1 MNKKIFCMLIILTS
15 SLFGHTFYLKKN
27 IYTLP
32 IIDKIPKIIHQIWVG
47 KNPIPEKYKEYMK
60 TWLII
65 HPDWE
70 YKLWTDE
77 DVDDFPWRNKD
88 LFLQAE
94 NPGMKSDI
102 WRYEIINQYGGLYVD
117 TDMEAVRSFEPIHS
131 RLEFYAGYCDHY
143 SLIACGIF
151 ASKPNSPILNKIIEN
166 LRKSISHHNFDSFD
180 FNAILFATGPFFFTK
195 IIKEILLTLDR
206 SVNIIFPEPYFQP
219 IRCENRGVAKTRIEL
234 RNISKICFAI
244 DYNGCSW
251 VPEEFEN
258 SLSGK

>member
-1 MNKKIFCMLIILTS
+1 MLKFYCLFFIFS
-15 SLFGHTFYLKKN
+15 FSVFAHTPYLEKT

-60 TWLII
+60 TWQII

-117 TDMEAVRSFEPIHS
+117 TDMEAIRSFEAIHS
-131 RLEFYAGYCDHY
+131 RLEFYAGLGGRR
-143 SLIACGIF
+143 LIINSVF
-151 ASKPNSPILNKIIEN
+151 ASKPNSPILNKIIEG
-166 LRKSISHHNFDSFD
+166 LKESVHCQSYDSFN
-180 FNAILFATGPFFFTK
+180 FITVLHATGPYFFTK
-195 IIKEILLTLDR
+195 MINMVLPTVNPSL
-206 SVNIIFPEPYFQP
+206 NIIFPQPYFQP
-219 IRCENRGVAKTRIEL
+219 TECNHSGFPKTKRELYNIRNVCL
-234 RNISKICFAI
+234 AI
-244 DYNGCSW
+244 HYNGCSW
-251 VPEEFEN
+251 LPEKFE
-258 SLSGK
+258 SSIPGK